1 MHISTTEF
9 AATQQRPAQHHL
21 HKDKNTLVEVA
32 EETRRVCAT
41 HADHLQLLLPLT
53 AQLLPQQHLQ
63 ELVLLV
69 TSRKAMVEEDD
80 DPLLDTVDEV
90 ALRNGLLEGLGRLAV
105 VAGDVVLNEENCTN
119 TGWRYSLGLKVQW

>member
-1 MHISTTEF
+1 MRVSAAEST
-9 AATQQRPAQHHL
+9 ATQQRPTQHHL

-32 EETRRVCAT
+32 EETRRACAA
-41 HADHLQLLLPLT
+41 HADHLQLSLPLA

-69 TSRKAMVEEDD
+69 TSRKARVEEDD
-80 DPLLDTVDEV
+80 GPLLDTVDVV
-90 ALRNGLLEGLGRLAV
+90 ALRNGLLKSFGRLAV

-119 TGWRYSLGLKVQW
+119 TSWRYSLGLKVQW